1 MKDMKKQLNGIA
13 LILFGILVSLAS
25 ASLDYY
31 ITHSVTVP
39 WVLIGL
45 VIGIAGVVLVFLKP
59 KEDNR

>member
-1 MKDMKKQLNGIA
+1 MKNQTQGIA

-25 ASLDYY
+25 DNLDRY

-45 VIGIAGVVLVFLKP
+45 VIGIIGIILVFLKP
-59 KEDNR
+59 KDDNK

>member
-1 MKDMKKQLNGIA
+1 MKNQIQGIA

-25 ASLDYY
+25 GSLDHY

-45 VIGIAGVVLVFLKP
+45 VIGIIGIILVFLKP
-59 KEDNR
+59 KDDNK

>member
-1 MKDMKKQLNGIA
+1 MKKQVHGIA

-25 ASLDYY
+25 GSLDHY

-45 VIGIAGVVLVFLKP
+45 MIGIIGVILVFLKP
-59 KEDNR
+59 KDDNK

>member
-1 MKDMKKQLNGIA
+1 MKNQIQGIA

-25 ASLDYY
+25 GSLDHY

-45 VIGIAGVVLVFLKP
+45 VIGIIGIILVFLKP
-59 KEDNR
+59 KNENK

>member
-1 MKDMKKQLNGIA
+1 MKKQVHGIA

-25 ASLDYY
+25 GSLDHY

-45 VIGIAGVVLVFLKP
+45 VIGIIGVVLVFSKP
-59 KEDNR
+59 KDDNK

>member
-1 MKDMKKQLNGIA
+1 MKKQLNGIA

-39 WVLIGL
+39 WVMIGL
-45 VIGIAGVVLVFLKP
+45 VIGIIGVILVFLKP
-59 KEDNR
+59 KDDNR

>member
-1 MKDMKKQLNGIA
+1 MKNQTQGIA

-25 ASLDYY
+25 GSLDHY

-45 VIGIAGVVLVFLKP
+45 VIGIIGIILVFLKP
-59 KEDNR
+59 KDDNK

>member
-1 MKDMKKQLNGIA
+1 MKDMKNQLNGIA

-25 ASLDYY
+25 TSLDYY

-45 VIGIAGVVLVFLKP
+45 AIGIAGVVLVFLKP
-59 KEDNR
+59 KDDNR